1 MFQIT
6 LSILVLV
13 TALIY
18 LIKKFA
24 SGKPHCD
31 PEVNKCSSCAIKNS
45 CSDNISEY
53 KKAD

>member
-1 MFQIT
+1 MWQII

-13 TALIY
+13 VALIY

-31 PEVNKCSSCAIKNS
+31 PEVNKCSSCSIS
-45 CSDNISEY
+45 GTCESNISEN

>member
-1 MFQIT
+1 MFQIY

-13 TALIY
+13 VALIY

-31 PEVNKCSSCAIKNS
+31 PEANKCSA
-45 CSDNISEY
+45 CSINGTCESNISE
-53 KKAD
+53 KNNF